1 MTFAT
6 TSSSNSTLFRSISRR
21 SVSTTS
27 NNSCPSNPTKSS
39 QSQQSHL
46 NPLDDNS
53 YYPIGP
59 SEPSSPYDAY
69 ISRYC
74 APSQHDEYILSDHH
88 HTYTFCARPTE
99 TQACPP
105 PGERPP
111 TFDATKSTSEA
122 RRARL
127 EMERSWASSLTCSG
141 NPESSQMIPDQR
153 VVISK
158 QGIGLCFPGSGS
170 QYIGIGSLL
179 LPDLKAFCDTWD
191 EAEEAFIG
199 FEHWRQSLDLVNC
212 LHALGYT
219 SDQANLR
226 EVRCVVVLLL
236 VPMIPASNMLY
247 SMALGMN

>member
-1 MTFAT
+1 
-6 TSSSNSTLFRSISRR
+6 
-21 SVSTTS
+21 
-27 NNSCPSNPTKSS
+27 
-39 QSQQSHL
+39 
-46 NPLDDNS
+46 
-53 YYPIGP
+53 
-59 SEPSSPYDAY
+59 
-69 ISRYC
+69 
-74 APSQHDEYILSDHH
+74 
-88 HTYTFCARPTE
+88 
-99 TQACPP
+99 
-105 PGERPP
+105 
-111 TFDATKSTSEA
+111 
-122 RRARL
+122 
-127 EMERSWASSLTCSG
+127 
-141 NPESSQMIPDQR
+141 MIPDQR

-179 LPDLKAFCDTWD
+179 LPDLKGFCDTWD

>member
-105 PGERPP
+105 PP
-111 TFDATKSTSEA
+111 
-122 RRARL
+122 
-127 EMERSWASSLTCSG
+127 
-141 NPESSQMIPDQR
+141 
-153 VVISK
+153 
-158 QGIGLCFPGSGS
+158 PGSVHLPLMRL
-170 QYIGIGSLL
+170 SLPPRL
-179 LPDLKAFCDTWD
+179 
-191 EAEEAFIG
+191 AE
-199 FEHWRQSLDLVNC
+199 HDWRWKGLGL
-212 LHALGYT
+212 AL
-219 SDQANLR
+219 
-226 EVRCVVVLLL
+226 
-236 VPMIPASNMLY
+236 
-247 SMALGMN
+247 

>member
-1 MTFAT
+1 MTIHIIPLVLQSLHHPMML
-6 TSSSNSTLFRSISRR
+6 TSQDIVLHLSMMSTYYQIIIILTLF
-21 SVSTTS
+21 V
-27 NNSCPSNPTKSS
+27 PD
-39 QSQQSHL
+39 
-46 NPLDDNS
+46 PLKLKL
-53 YYPIGP
+53 
-59 SEPSSPYDAY
+59 A
-69 ISRYC
+69 
-74 APSQHDEYILSDHH
+74 
-88 HTYTFCARPTE
+88 
-99 TQACPP
+99 PP

-179 LPDLKAFCDTWD
+179 LPDLKGFCDTWD